1 MERRFEKELD
11 GLKANLTKMGR
22 LVDEQIDLACHAL
35 FQADPGL
42 ARQVVHK
49 DEEVDELDMVIDKQC
64 QEIFALSQPVAVD
77 LRLLMA
83 ALKINNELERIG
95 DIAVNIAERVEPLA
109 KYNAFLRGTRL
120 AEMTQI
126 ARIMVND
133 SIESFIA
140 NNPRLATLVLEC
152 DDVVDSLDASN
163 FRQMVNEMQ
172 RDHALVEPASHVLIL
187 SRHIERL
194 ADHATNIAED
204 VIFLVD
210 AKIVK
215 HNALEE
221 QGPSPTRFATE

>member
-1 MERRFEKELD
+1 MERRFEKELED
-11 GLKANLTKMGR
+11 LKANLVKMGR
-22 LVDEQIDLACHAL
+22 IVDKQIDLACHAL
-35 FQADPGL
+35 FQGDVDL
-42 ARQVVHK
+42 ARQVQHK
-49 DEEVDELDMVIDKQC
+49 DENVDELDTLIDRQC

-83 ALKINNELERIG
+83 ALKINNEMERIG
-95 DIAVNIAERVEPLA
+95 DIAVNIGERVEPLA
-109 KYNAFLRGTRL
+109 KYNTFLRSTRL

-133 SIESFIA
+133 SIESFVG
-140 NNPRLATLVLEC
+140 NNPRLANLVLES

-163 FRQMVNEMQ
+163 FRQMIREMQ
-172 RDHALVEPASHVLIL
+172 RDNTLIEPASHIMIL

-204 VIFLVD
+204 VVFLVE

-215 HNALEE
+215 HNAFEE
-221 QGPSPTRFATE
+221 R

>member
-11 GLKANLTKMGR
+11 ELKANLTKMGR
-22 LVDEQIDLACHAL
+22 LVDKQIDLACHAL
-35 FQADPGL
+35 FQEDVDL
-42 ARQVVHK
+42 ARQVQHK
-49 DEEVDELDMVIDKQC
+49 DEHVDELDTLIDKQC

-77 LRLLMA
+77 LRLLMS

-95 DIAVNIAERVEPLA
+95 DIAVNIGERVEPLSR
-109 KYNAFLRGTRL
+109 YNTFLRSTRL

-133 SIESFIA
+133 SIESFVSS
-140 NNPRLATLVLEC
+140 NPRLATLVLES

-163 FRQMVNEMQ
+163 FRQMVREMQ
-172 RDHALVEPASHVLIL
+172 RDNSLIEPASHVLIL
-187 SRHIERL
+187 SRHVERL

-204 VIFLVD
+204 VVFLVD

-215 HNALEE
+215 HNAFEE
-221 QGPSPTRFATE
+221 NRSQRD

>member
-1 MERRFEKELD
+1 
-11 GLKANLTKMGR
+11 MGR

-35 FQADPGL
+35 FQADAGL
-42 ARQVVHK
+42 ARQVLQK
-49 DEEVDELDMVIDKQC
+49 DKSVDELDTLIDHLC

-77 LRLLMA
+77 LRLLMS

-109 KYNAFLRGTRL
+109 GHLDFLKTTRL

-140 NNPRLATLVLEC
+140 NNPRLAHLVLES
-152 DDVVDSLDASN
+152 DDVVDSLDGVN
-163 FRQMVNEMQ
+163 FKHMVREMQ
-172 RDHALVEPASHVLIL
+172 RDHTLVEPASHIIVL

-210 AKIVK
+210 ARIVK
-215 HNALEE
+215 HNAHEGRE
-221 QGPSPTRFATE
+221 S

>member
-11 GLKANLTKMGR
+11 DLKANLTKMGK
-22 LVDEQIDLACHAL
+22 LVDEQIDLACHSL
-35 FQADPGL
+35 FQADGDL
-42 ARQVVHK
+42 ARQVMHK
-49 DEEVDELDMVIDKQC
+49 DESVDELDTRIDRQC

-95 DIAVNIAERVEPLA
+95 DIAVNIAERVDPLLG
-109 KYNAFLRGTRL
+109 YNAFLRSTRL
-120 AEMTQI
+120 AEMVQI

-133 SIESFIA
+133 SIEAFVHS
-140 NNPRLATLVLEC
+140 NPRLASLVLES
-152 DDVVDSLDASN
+152 DDIVDSLDASI
-163 FRQMVNEMQ
+163 FKQMVAEMQ
-172 RDHALVEPASHVLIL
+172 RDNSLIEPASHILIL

-215 HNALEE
+215 HNAFEE
-221 QGPSPTRFATE
+221 NQM

>member
-1 MERRFEKELD
+1 MERHFEKELD
-11 GLKANLTKMGR
+11 GLKANLGRMAR

-35 FQADPGL
+35 FHSDAAL

-49 DEEVDELDMVIDKQC
+49 DEAVDELDTLIDRQC
-64 QEIFALSQPVAVD
+64 QAIFALSQPVAAD
-77 LRLLMA
+77 LRLLMS

-95 DIAVNIAERVEPLA
+95 DIAVNVAERVEPLSSH
-109 KYNAFLRGTRL
+109 NAFLKSTRL

-140 NNPRLATLVLEC
+140 NNPRLATLVLES

-163 FRQMVNEMQ
+163 FRQMVQEMQ
-172 RDHALVEPASHVLIL
+172 RDHTLIEPASHILIL

-215 HNALEE
+215 HNAMEE
-221 QGPSPTRFATE
+221 S